1 MIEQFSAICG
11 TKCAILVLEPEYYN
25 LINIETVKVIY
36 DIFMKKIEFRNERY
50 NQSHLSDRTM
60 SQFAKKTLTGVE
72 KVINTLIRSSPPVR
86 DELSKSEHSRRQSQL
101 PRDELSKSEN
111 GRRQSQLPRDELS
124 RSENGRRQSQL
135 PDELSRSENGRRQS
149 QLPPI
154 SNNKMAERQ
163 DAKAWWDTNELV
175 PGRSL
180 EEYNMLFHNL
190 NDPIMVTGTMK
201 GSDRAKTKVLES
213 IPTTIEDVTIRFKGK
228 VATELQDDGYCAAS
242 KKGTPLVTARSDDLS
257 TDRSNNISLS
267 DYKPRT
273 PGRANR
279 SFLSDAAHFLQNGLQ
294 GL

>member
-1 MIEQFSAICG
+1 
-11 TKCAILVLEPEYYN
+11 
-25 LINIETVKVIY
+25 
-36 DIFMKKIEFRNERY
+36 
-50 NQSHLSDRTM
+50 M

-72 KVINTLIRSSPPVR
+72 KVINSLIRSSPPGR
-86 DELSKSEHSRRQSQL
+86 DGLSRSEHSRRL
-101 PRDELSKSEN
+101 
-111 GRRQSQLPRDELS
+111 SQLPRDELS
-124 RSENGRRQSQL
+124 RSEHSRRLSQL
-135 PDELSRSENGRRQS
+135 PSDELSRSEHSRRLSQLPRDELSSSEHSRRQSELPRRDELSRSEHERRQS

-163 DAKAWWDTNELV
+163 DAKLWWDTDEPI

-201 GSDRAKTKVLES
+201 GSERAKAKLLES
-213 IPTTIEDVTIRFKGK
+213 IPTTIEDVTIRFRGK
-228 VATELQDDGYCAAS
+228 VATELKDDGFLSQS
-242 KKGTPLVTARSDDLS
+242 KKGTPIGTARSDDDLS
-257 TDRSNNISLS
+257 TDRSYNNNVSLS

-279 SFLSDAAHFLQNGLQ
+279 SFITDAAHFLQNGLQ